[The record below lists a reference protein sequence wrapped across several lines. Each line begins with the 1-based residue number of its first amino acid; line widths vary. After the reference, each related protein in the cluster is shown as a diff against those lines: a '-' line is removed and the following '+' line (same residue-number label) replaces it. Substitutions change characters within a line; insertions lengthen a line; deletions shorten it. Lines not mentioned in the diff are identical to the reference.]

1 MRSKR
6 VITIS
11 RLSMFLAVGIILNIF
26 ESMLPVLVPI
36 QGVKLGLANTIGL
49 LVLYFYSPKEYV
61 GIGFLRVLIVGLLR
75 GSIITFAISFS
86 GWLLS
91 TIIVLIFYA
100 FKKASIYGL
109 SIISAVGHSVG
120 QILMVMIYYKMPL
133 MINYLPI
140 LLFTSII
147 SGALIAYLSS
157 IVLKHLEVV
166 FK

>member
-1 MRSKR
+1 MRSKK
-6 VITIS
+6 VITLS
-11 RLSMFLAVGIILNIF
+11 RLAMFLAVGIILSIF

-36 QGVKLGLANTIGL
+36 PGVKLGLANTVGL
-49 LVLYFYSPKEYV
+49 LVLYFYSPKEYI

-75 GSIITFAISFS
+75 SSVMTFTISFS

-91 TIIVLIFYA
+91 SLIVLLFYF
-100 FKKASIYGL
+100 FKKASIFGL

-120 QILMVMIYYKMPL
+120 QILMVMLYYKMPL

-157 IVLKHLEVV
+157 IVLKHLELV
-166 FK
+166 